1 MWIIILLML
10 IVTFAGLYI
19 GQSAGFRL
27 QTLDKNTLLNASL
40 ITLALFTLLIILHNF
55 GYFPQWIAAPFM
67 MGVYSL
73 AGGFFLG
80 YAFRIYTLRVRSGKI
95 LFQYRSF
102 WIDHAPN
109 LLAVILILFGIY
121 RTSIL
126 LETPVTG
133 IRLTSGMS
141 LICFGLSIWT
151 LKAVPEFRVRGIFFL
166 DTLIPWEYVVS
177 WNWYSETILHI
188 DYMLKQKAK
197 GEEELR
203 ITELST
209 YIPEEDKKNVERI
222 LQERTDDFSE
232 LRLKIL
238 SSDSDEME

>member
-10 IVTFAGLYI
+10 IITFAGLYV
-19 GQSAGFRL
+19 GQSSGFQL
-27 QTLDKNTLLNASL
+27 QSLKKNTLLNAGL
-40 ITLALFTLLIILHNF
+40 VVLALFTLLIILHNL
-55 GYFPQWIAAPFM
+55 GYFPHWVAAPFM

-102 WIDHAPN
+102 WTDHAPN

-126 LETPVTG
+126 LEAPVTG

-141 LICFGLSIWT
+141 LICFGLFIWT

-166 DTLIPWEYVVS
+166 DTLISWEYVIS
-177 WNWYSETILHI
+177 WNWHSETILHI
-188 DYMLKQKAK
+188 DYMLKQREK
-197 GEEELR
+197 GDVDLR
-203 ITELST
+203 FTELST
-209 YIPEEDKKNVERI
+209 YIPEGDQKIAERI
-222 LQERTDDFSE
+222 LKERTDDYSE
-232 LRLKIL
+232 LRFNIL
-238 SSDSDEME
+238 LSDSDEKE

>member
-40 ITLALFTLLIILHNF
+40 ITLALFTLLVILHNF

-73 AGGFFLG
+73 AGGFFLC
-80 YAFRIYTLRVRSGKI
+80 YAFRIYTRRVRSGKI

-102 WIDHAPN
+102 WSDHAPN

-141 LICFGLSIWT
+141 LICFGLYFWT
-151 LKAVPEFRVRGIFFL
+151 LKAVPEFRVRGIYFL
-166 DTLIPWEYVVS
+166 VSLFPWEYLVLC
-177 WNWYSETILHI
+177 NWYSVTILYI
-188 DYMLKQKAK
+188 DYMLKQISKDI
-197 GEEELR
+197 EDDR
-203 ITELST
+203 IT
-209 YIPEEDKKNVERI
+209 V
-222 LQERTDDFSE
+222 
-232 LRLKIL
+232 
-238 SSDSDEME
+238 

>member
-1 MWIIILLML
+1 
-10 IVTFAGLYI
+10 
-19 GQSAGFRL
+19 
-27 QTLDKNTLLNASL
+27 
-40 ITLALFTLLIILHNF
+40 
-55 GYFPQWIAAPFM
+55 
-67 MGVYSL
+67 
-73 AGGFFLG
+73 
-80 YAFRIYTLRVRSGKI
+80 
-95 LFQYRSF
+95 
-102 WIDHAPN
+102 
-109 LLAVILILFGIY
+109 
-121 RTSIL
+121 
-126 LETPVTG
+126 
-133 IRLTSGMS
+133 MS
-141 LICFGLSIWT
+141 LICFGLFIWT

-238 SSDSDEME
+238 SSDSDEKE